1 MAEYLVLI
9 YQDEKAVDDGGQTL
23 WDRLMEGHRTFGD
36 NNEKALRGG
45 NALQPV
51 ATATSI
57 RKDDAGKVTVTD
69 GPFLETKETLGGY
82 YLIEAKDLD
91 EAISIAQQVP
101 SPFGGLEVRP
111 VMVFD

>member
-9 YQDEKAVDDGGQTL
+9 YQDEKAVDNGGQTL
-23 WDRLMEGHRTFGD
+23 WDHLMEGHRKFGD
-36 NNEKALRGG
+36 NNAQALRGG
-45 NALQPV
+45 NALQPG